1 MGKISVRFTLNRSG
15 VRELLK
21 SQEVMS
27 VCKEH
32 ADATRSNL
40 GDGYT
45 VTTRTGKTR
54 VNAEVAATTQK
65 ARQECMENN
74 TILKALR

>member
-1 MGKISVRFTLNRSG
+1 MGKTSVRFTLNRSG

-21 SQEVMS
+21 SQEVMA

-32 ADATRSNL
+32 ADAAHAAL

-45 VTTRTGKTR
+45 VTTHVGKNR

-65 ARQECMENN
+65 AHRECMENN

>member
-21 SQEVMS
+21 SQEVMA

-32 ADATRSNL
+32 ADAAHAAL

-45 VTTRTGKTR
+45 VTTHVGKNR

-65 ARQECMENN
+65 ARRACMENN